1 MVKYLA
7 FFLACSVGV
16 PFGTL
21 MLQRYPR
28 IHPYISFLLL
38 FLTVKTVD
46 INFVSRE
53 FYRGTAKGFEVSLID
68 LLLLSMLCYLVIYR
82 RQQLYRAPPGTWL
95 YVLYLLGS
103 LLSIVSAADPLFSA
117 FEILKMLRMYLLFW
131 VIYQWFRTA
140 KHFQVMYYSIGSA
153 MVYIFVIMLKQKYLE
168 GMWQAK
174 GPFPH
179 QNSLVMYANLFNCLL
194 FAYVLHHP
202 QQKKSLLMVS
212 FAFWCAGM
220 LCTVFT
226 FSRGGL
232 LFLGLGLGLVLLFS
246 LHPKQINARKIGVL
260 TLAACAGAVIAW
272 KAADSIQERFETAPE
287 ESMEVRAVLAIAA
300 LNMVKDKPLGVGLN
314 QFGLKINPPYPYG
327 DHIPKQKVT
336 DPYAEEEKGGLVET
350 IYLMIAAESG
360 WHTLLVY
367 LLFVWSFVFRALR
380 LCIKARH
387 PYFRM
392 WGLGLGAGLTS
403 ILCNSCFE
411 WVLKQSNNY
420 YQLMWVFAL
429 ILVLERVACQ
439 KNLTPARGL
448 LR

>member
-1 MVKYLA
+1 MLKYLA
-7 FFLACSVGV
+7 FFLACGVGV
-16 PFGTL
+16 PLGTWAL
-21 MLQRYPR
+21 NRFPR
-28 IHPYISFLLL
+28 MHAYMSAILL

-46 INFVSRE
+46 INFISRE
-53 FYRGTAKGFEVSLID
+53 FYRGTSKGFEVSFID
-68 LLLLSMLCYLVIYR
+68 LLLLSMLFYLLIYR
-82 RQQLYRAPPGTWL
+82 RAEIYRRPPGTVL
-95 YVLYLLGS
+95 YVLYVLGS
-103 LLSIVSAADPLFSA
+103 LLSFGSAADPLYSA

-131 VIYQWFRTA
+131 VIYQWFRSA
-140 KHFQVMYYSIGSA
+140 KDFQVMYYSIGAA
-153 MVYIFVIMLKQKYLE
+153 MMYIFTIMLKQKYLE

-202 QQKKSLLMVS
+202 HKKKGLLMVS

-232 LFLGLGLGLVLLFS
+232 LFLGAGLGIVLLFS
-246 LHPKQINARKIGVL
+246 LQPKQINARKIGVL
-260 TLAACAGAVIAW
+260 LLAGIAAMGIGI

-327 DHIPKQKVT
+327 DHIPRQKVS

-350 IYLMIAAESG
+350 IYLMIAAECG
-360 WHTLLVY
+360 WHTLAVY
-367 LLFVWSFVFRALR
+367 LLFVWSFVFRAAR
-380 LCIKARH
+380 MYFRVRH
-387 PYFRM
+387 PFVKM
-392 WGLGLGAGLTS
+392 WALGLGAGLTS

-420 YQLMWVFAL
+420 YQIMMVFAL
-429 ILVLERVACQ
+429 ILALERMSCQ
-439 KNLTPARGL
+439 KMLTKARGL
-448 LR
+448 A

>member
-1 MVKYLA
+1 MLKYLA
-7 FFLACSVGV
+7 FAGACGVGIPMGVWFLN
-16 PFGTL
+16 
-21 MLQRYPR
+21 RYPKL
-28 IHPYISFLLL
+28 HAYVSFLLL

-53 FYRGTAKGFEVSLID
+53 FYRGTSKGFEVSFID
-68 LLLLSMLCYLVIYR
+68 LLLLSMMFYLLIYR
-82 RQQLYRAPPGTWL
+82 RDTLYRRPPGTVLYML
-95 YVLYLLGS
+95 YVLGSVLSLGS
-103 LLSIVSAADPLFSA
+103 SAVLLYSC

-131 VIYQWFRTA
+131 VIYQWFRSA
-140 KHFQVMYYSIGSA
+140 KHFQMMYYSMGSA
-153 MVYIFVIMLKQKYLE
+153 MVYVFIIMLKQKYLE

-202 QQKKSLLMVS
+202 QRKKSLLALS
-212 FAFWCAGM
+212 FLFWCTGI

-232 LFLGLGLGLVLLFS
+232 LFLGLGLGLVLIFS
-246 LHPKQINARKIGVL
+246 LHPRQINVRKIGVL
-260 TLAACAGAVIAW
+260 CLAGLAGLAIAI

-327 DHIPKQKVT
+327 DHIPRKEVT
-336 DPYAEEEKGGLVET
+336 DPYEDEEKGGLVET
-350 IYLMIAAESG
+350 IYLMIAAECG
-360 WHTLLVY
+360 WHTLLIY
-367 LLFVWSFVFRALR
+367 LTFVWSFVFRAVFLFWR
-380 LCIKARH
+380 APQ
-387 PYFRM
+387 PYVKM
-392 WGLGLGAGLTS
+392 WALGLGAGLVS

-429 ILVLERVACQ
+429 ILVLERMSCQ
-439 KNLTPARGL
+439 KKLTKARGL
-448 LR
+448 VR